1 MIVCA
6 RALVVRAYVDVDM
19 NVEVEVVMDVDVNV
33 NVYVNVYVCVCAR
46 ARKQANPT
54 CASESFRMF
63 CSSASPSS
71 PSCHVFNAHLS
82 YVHTQSQLRIAAP
95 QAFHPCMR
103 LACTH
108 PRTGFFRV

>member
-1 MIVCA
+1 MCVC
-6 RALVVRAYVDVDM
+6 VCVYVH
-19 NVEVEVVMDVDVNV
+19 V
-33 NVYVNVYVCVCAR
+33 NVYVNVYVCVCVC

-54 CASESFRMF
+54 CASESFCLF
-63 CSSASPSS
+63 CSSAFPSS

-82 YVHTQSQLRIAAP
+82 YVHTHSQLRIAAL